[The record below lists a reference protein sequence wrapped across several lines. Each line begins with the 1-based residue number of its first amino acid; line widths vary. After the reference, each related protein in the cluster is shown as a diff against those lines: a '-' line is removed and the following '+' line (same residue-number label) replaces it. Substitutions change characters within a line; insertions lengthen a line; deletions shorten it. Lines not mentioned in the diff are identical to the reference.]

1 MLLTREREIEKRSRV
16 GAKNIHSPEDDV
28 QVPRVIQ
35 NQFTSHKAHH
45 TMASSSAQHHRNN
58 HRRRM
63 ITPSLPTMLLMAAL
77 CNVRD
82 GGAAAAMMPRPPS
95 IICDARTVLVSQRRR
110 HRPDDGCF
118 VAPLSFGPRA
128 AVWGG
133 GGRSSYSTSR
143 PPYSSSS
150 SSSSRIGG
158 SARRRDDDYDNY
170 DGDDDDFADGDG
182 YDDDRYGRYDDGDA
196 RPRGGVNRGGGGRR
210 RRRHPP
216 PADDLGTPPLTGSS
230 PDDTSLSIPS
240 PFGRGD
246 AGLRLPPSV
255 SAALLAGVFVLG
267 IGTGV
272 TVDSQIN
279 TNPRDLASRD
289 AVDKNA
295 PNPTLCTTYG
305 ASAMAFDQRV
315 FVSFNPF
322 NVYVAQADV
331 KPACV
336 LRPANVVPILKERKL
351 LNDDEIR
358 GCKMN
363 MNTWAFVGDLN
374 DQPQLSCVYKSED
387 AQNEFLDDPKR
398 GIGEDYLDDDY
409 QRAMMMK
416 KDVTKMKTGKMVK
429 DTLTEGQM
437 RSILEMGEKTMVGG
451 GAGGGA

>member
-1 MLLTREREIEKRSRV
+1 MNGERV
-16 GAKNIHSPEDDV
+16 
-28 QVPRVIQ
+28 
-35 NQFTSHKAHH
+35 
-45 TMASSSAQHHRNN
+45 
-58 HRRRM
+58 
-63 ITPSLPTMLLMAAL
+63 
-77 CNVRD
+77 
-82 GGAAAAMMPRPPS
+82 
-95 IICDARTVLVSQRRR
+95 
-110 HRPDDGCF
+110 
-118 VAPLSFGPRA
+118 
-128 AVWGG
+128 
-133 GGRSSYSTSR
+133 
-143 PPYSSSS
+143 SSSS
-150 SSSSRIGG
+150 SSSSTTEIITL
-158 SARRRDDDYDNY
+158 ARNRNSNNDEDADDVVDVDWRGDYY
-170 DGDDDDFADGDG
+170 DEDEDGT
-182 YDDDRYGRYDDGDA
+182 YYSN
-196 RPRGGVNRGGGGRR
+196 PPPSIPSRR
-210 RRRHPP
+210 RRRQQQRSTI
-216 PADDLGTPPLTGSS
+216 DNLGTPPLTGSS

-246 AGLRLPPSV
+246 TGLRLPSSV

-267 IGTGV
+267 MGTGV

-336 LRPANVVPILKERKL
+336 LRPANIVPILKERKL

-358 GCKMN
+358 SCKMN

-398 GIGEDYLDDDY
+398 GIGEDYLDDDVKK
-409 QRAMMMK
+409 MMQ
-416 KDVTKMKTGKMVK
+416 TTTSGTTRKMVK
-429 DTLTEGQM
+429 DNLTEGQ
-437 RSILEMGEKTMVGG
+437 KKMVLDMGG
-451 GAGGGA
+451 GTR

>member
-1 MLLTREREIEKRSRV
+1 MN
-16 GAKNIHSPEDDV
+16 G
-28 QVPRVIQ
+28 
-35 NQFTSHKAHH
+35 
-45 TMASSSAQHHRNN
+45 
-58 HRRRM
+58 
-63 ITPSLPTMLLMAAL
+63 
-77 CNVRD
+77 VR
-82 GGAAAAMMPRPPS
+82 A
-95 IICDARTVLVSQRRR
+95 
-110 HRPDDGCF
+110 
-118 VAPLSFGPRA
+118 
-128 AVWGG
+128 
-133 GGRSSYSTSR
+133 
-143 PPYSSSS
+143 SSSS
-150 SSSSRIGG
+150 SS
-158 SARRRDDDYDNY
+158 ARNRNSNNDDDVDWRGDYY
-170 DGDDDDFADGDG
+170 DDDDDEEDI
-182 YDDDRYGRYDDGDA
+182 YYNNN
-196 RPRGGVNRGGGGRR
+196 PPPPRR
-210 RRRHPP
+210 RRQQQQQQQRSII
-216 PADDLGTPPLTGSS
+216 DNLGTPPLTGSS

-246 AGLRLPPSV
+246 TGLRLPSSV

-267 IGTGV
+267 MGTGV

-336 LRPANVVPILKERKL
+336 LRPANIVPILKERKL

-358 GCKMN
+358 SCKMN

-398 GIGEDYLDDDY
+398 GIGEDYLDDDVKK
-409 QRAMMMK
+409 MMQ
-416 KDVTKMKTGKMVK
+416 TTTSGTTRKMVK
-429 DTLTEGQM
+429 DNLTEGQKKM
-437 RSILEMGEKTMVGG
+437 ALDMGG
-451 GAGGGA
+451 GGTR